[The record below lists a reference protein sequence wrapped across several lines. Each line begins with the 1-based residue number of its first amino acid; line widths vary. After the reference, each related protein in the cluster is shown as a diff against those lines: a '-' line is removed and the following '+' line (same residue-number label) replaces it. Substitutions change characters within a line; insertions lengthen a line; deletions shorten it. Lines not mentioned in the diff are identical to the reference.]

1 MPQVE
6 FMNEH
11 TLTEWLAVCA
21 KEPDLKEPMTISDHV
36 GLLDR
41 GGIVTVIGARE
52 SNVPEYWDNPRCVFM
67 DGYDAVSRGLPQ
79 NARAVVFTRWV
90 GHSSFKGIMKQV
102 RKRRLTAFPVQG
114 TGQLKRTLASLLHTN
129 MTTKPEPT
137 PDWSDA
143 DTRRRWNEAKAEAP
157 APEPRLSVQDEARES
172 LLAGSGFT
180 PEPPAPPDTPSPV
193 ESPDMT
199 ASKKKSSLPFRRG
212 EVSAWVRSH
221 YTPTLKFA
229 DLMRIANAENVTYK
243 EATISAAF
251 YALKRAQM
259 TAAAPAKAPDAPSVN
274 GSGTD
279 ELVRLVDDAIA
290 GLTLVREAAVRAA
303 ADHEKMAEILK
314 LARQLS

>member
-6 FMNEH
+6 FMNEQEY
-11 TLTEWLAVCA
+11 TLTQWLAVSS
-21 KEPDLKEPMTISDHV
+21 KDPDLEEPVTVSDHV
-36 GLLDR
+36 GLLDG

-52 SNVPEYWDNPRCVFM
+52 SNVPEYWDDPRCVFM
-67 DGYDAVSRGLPQ
+67 EGFDAVSRGLPK
-79 NARAVVFTRWV
+79 NARAVVFTRFV
-90 GHSSFKGIMKQV
+90 GHSSFKGIMRQV
-102 RKRRLTAFPVQG
+102 RKRKLTAFPVQG
-114 TGQLKRTLASLLHTN
+114 NGQLKRTLASLLHTN
-129 MTTKPEPT
+129 MDTKPTT
-137 PDWSDA
+137 P
-143 DTRRRWNEAKAEAP
+143 KLF
-157 APEPRLSVQDEARES
+157 PEPRLSVQDEARES
-172 LLAGSGFT
+172 LLAGSEFT
-180 PEPPAPPDTPSPV
+180 PEPPAQPDTPSPV

-199 ASKKKSSLPFRRG
+199 VTSKKKSPFRRG

-221 YTPTLKFA
+221 YTPILKYA
-229 DLMRIANAENVTYK
+229 DLLRLAKEEGVTYK

-251 YALKRAQM
+251 YSLKRAQM
-259 TAAAPAKAPDAPSVN
+259 TAAPAKETPAVPVN